1 METPGGGGYGNELD
15 DVMDNSDDVNGNGEV
30 IRRKRRRVSDQEAKK
45 FTEKGSVHAYRMM
58 QESA

>member
-15 DVMDNSDDVNGNGEV
+15 DNDDVNV
-30 IRRKRRRVSDQEAKK
+30 RRKRLEGKEEKSFIEKS
-45 FTEKGSVHAYRMM
+45 FIEKGSVHAYRLL

>member
-1 METPGGGGYGNELD
+1 METPGGGGYGNELCDVIEDGD
-15 DVMDNSDDVNGNGEV
+15 DVTGDSEV
-30 IRRKRRRVSDQEAKK
+30 VRRKRRRVTDKEATK